1 MWYYKICITPFGV
14 IRDINSV
21 GICDIRDCVRYIFDA
36 ICPSGV
42 YCREHIIRSNSLPLD
57 GEGGPLA
64 VDEVRQ
70 DCKKYLSFVN

>member
-1 MWYYKICITPFGV
+1 MAIYRKNILRNG
-14 IRDINSV
+14 DINFYE
-21 GICDIRDCVRYIFDA
+21 ICDIRDCVRYIFDA

-42 YCREHIIRSNSLPLD
+42 LGREHIFCSNSLPLN